1 MLWWQGYLICPVIGL
16 QDFVSGWKDLE
27 VDLSYDYI
35 FRNVTENA
43 QVFGGTVALAMSST
57 VSEVRQVMRHVG
69 LFEED
74 SAE

>member
-1 MLWWQGYLICPVIGL
+1 M
-16 QDFVSGWKDLE
+16 E
-27 VDLSYDYI
+27 VDLSYEHI

-74 SAE
+74 SAD